1 MNSEGRF
8 RHRLVAGIVFASLLP
23 SITTH
28 GQEGEQDDVSKA
40 LGSTATQWSFQFAYQ
55 TTDWKDDRV
64 NGEERPQGLD
74 NFVQVRV
81 VAPLAYEKFTLL
93 PRLTLRHYE
102 NLNNG
107 QDGLGNSEI
116 FGLIIPKAWD
126 WGAGRVG
133 IGPLVTTPGNED
145 VARDEWGYGFAGA
158 AVNTKGDWFY
168 GVLLTQSWRG
178 IDPKTLPPTDS
189 NTNPLGIAP
198 FLNYQLGNGW
208 YIGNGDMV
216 INYDWKTSEFYVPI
230 NVRLGRVIVGDSGSW
245 NIYGEVGT
253 SLIYKD
259 WEGAAKDTS
268 FRINLTRTVPGF

>member
-1 MNSEGRF
+1 MQ
-8 RHRLVAGIVFASLLP
+8 HRYNKKLGSLILIAVLAAALAP
-23 SITTH
+23 PTH

-40 LGSTATQWSFQFAYQ
+40 LDSTATQWSFQFAYQ

-107 QDGLGNSEI
+107 QEGLGNSEI

-189 NTNPLGIAP
+189 NSNPLGIAP